1 MADSEHV
8 LKVNEGAVAWNR
20 WREEDPG
27 AVPDLGWANL
37 NGLNLDGAVFAK
49 SVLKLAFCKGCSM
62 AGADFSDANMRGV
75 NLEGCDLRGAVF
87 RDANLEGAHMLG
99 ADLTGADF
107 AGANLKLANFDGAVM
122 RDASLTGAKKLRASQ
137 LFHLKDLE
145 NLRVSE
151 EILEK
156 VKTRSPHL
164 FDSSTRT

>member
-8 LKVNEGAVAWNR
+8 SKVKEGAAAWNR
-20 WREEDPG
+20 WREEKPD
-27 AVPDLGWANL
+27 VIPDLGWANL
-37 NGLNLDGAVFAK
+37 NGLNLDGAVFSK

-75 NLEGCDLRGAVF
+75 NLEVCDLRGAVF

-107 AGANLKLANFDGAVM
+107 AGANLKLANFDGAVL
-122 RDASLTGAKKLRASQ
+122 RDADLTGAKKLRASQ

-164 FDSSTRT
+164 FDSSTRS